1 MYFKTSNKPTFLY
14 PQYTFFF
21 HKETRITVLILNR
34 QHVFYLESE
43 TLWCSGYKKTFK
55 LGEPQPRPTI
65 YVVLLSQLLHRTS
78 VLISSFSFCFC
89 QARITSTGQYM
100 DFLRFNLTRMFK
112 IVIRFV
118 PAGAEVDFLVL
129 LHSLLCGV

>member
-1 MYFKTSNKPTFLY
+1 MLKFNKIIAMKCISKPVINQLFSILNTL
-14 PQYTFFF
+14 FF

-34 QHVFYLESE
+34 QHVFHLESE

-78 VLISSFSFCFC
+78 VLISSFSFC
-89 QARITSTGQYM
+89 YM

-118 PAGAEVDFLVL
+118 PAGAEVDFSVL

>member
-1 MYFKTSNKPTFLY
+1 MLKFNKIIAMKCISKPVINQLFSILNTL
-14 PQYTFFF
+14 FF
-21 HKETRITVLILNR
+21 HKETRITVLTLNR
-34 QHVFYLESE
+34 QHVFHLESE

-78 VLISSFSFCFC
+78 VLISSFSFC
-89 QARITSTGQYM
+89 YM

-118 PAGAEVDFLVL
+118 PAGAEVDFSVL

>member
-1 MYFKTSNKPTFLY
+1 MLKFNKIIAMKCISKPVINQLFSILNTL
-14 PQYTFFF
+14 FF

-34 QHVFYLESE
+34 QHVFHLESE

-78 VLISSFSFCFC
+78 VLISSFSFC
-89 QARITSTGQYM
+89 YM

>member
-1 MYFKTSNKPTFLY
+1 MLKFNKIIAMKCISKPVINQLFSILNTL
-14 PQYTFFF
+14 FF

-43 TLWCSGYKKTFK
+43 TLWCSDYKKTFK

-78 VLISSFSFCFC
+78 VLISSFSFC
-89 QARITSTGQYM
+89 YM

-118 PAGAEVDFLVL
+118 PAGAEVDFSVL

>member
-14 PQYTFFF
+14 PQYTFF

-34 QHVFYLESE
+34 QHVFHLESE

-89 QARITSTGQYM
+89 QARITSAGQYM

-118 PAGAEVDFLVL
+118 PAGAEVDFSVL

>member
-14 PQYTFFF
+14 PRYTFF
-21 HKETRITVLILNR
+21 HKETRFTVLILNR
-34 QHVFYLESE
+34 QHVFHLESE
-43 TLWCSGYKKTFK
+43 TLWCRGYKKNFK

-118 PAGAEVDFLVL
+118 PAGAEVDFSVL
-129 LHSLLCGV
+129 LHSLLWGV